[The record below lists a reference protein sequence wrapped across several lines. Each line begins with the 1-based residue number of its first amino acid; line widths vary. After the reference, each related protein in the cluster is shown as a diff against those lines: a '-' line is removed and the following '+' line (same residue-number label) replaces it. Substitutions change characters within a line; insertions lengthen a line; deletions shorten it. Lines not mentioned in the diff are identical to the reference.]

1 MKKYYQTDDR
11 RVSRGRVTPRKPRQP
26 LAEVAEDDDLPA
38 WALPESVQ
46 LSLAD
51 LAGTVREGLLAFA
64 VATGLEVM
72 YTMMDADVEALCGP
86 KGRHDAGRAAYRHGA
101 DDGEVSLGGR
111 RVPVRRPRARSADG
125 KKELPLP
132 TYQAFSSTELLG
144 AMALEKMM
152 AKVSTRRYRA
162 GLEPV
167 GKAVEAASTSTSKSS
182 VSRRFVKATEERLG
196 QLMGARLSGL
206 DLVALLIDGVHFGEH
221 LCVVALGVGMDG
233 LKHPLGVVEGSTE
246 NATVVKDLLVG
257 LRERGLDVTK
267 PVLVVI
273 DGAKALSSAVG
284 EVFDHPVV
292 QRCQVHKLRNV
303 KSHLPQELGNAI
315 ASKMRAAYRLPSA
328 LAAEAKLEAI
338 AKELGRSHPGA
349 AGSLRE
355 GLEETLT
362 VTRLGV
368 HPSLARCLRSTNSI
382 VILSRPRT
390 NASASSRPRT
400 AVCAM
405 LLQRRSAPTARS
417 LPSAAP
423 LANDLRQHS
432 GSLSGH
438 AHDLRRLCCPRRK
451 AAGQSTFPRPGLKIT
466 IESMIEICRDH
477 SANVKNWSSGD
488 MALRWCAAGMV
499 EAKAQFRRVDGY
511 RHLPALRSALEA
523 EAAARQAARTCGE
536 PPRAEAA
543 A

>member
-86 KGRHDAGRAAYRHGA
+86 KGRHGA

-221 LCVVALGVGMDG
+221 LCVVALGVGLDG
-233 LKHPLGVVEGSTE
+233 TKHPLGVVEGSTE
-246 NATVVKDLLVG
+246 NATVVTDLLVG
-257 LRERGLDVTK
+257 LRERGLHVTK
-267 PVLVVI
+267 PTLVVI
-273 DGAKALSSAVG
+273 DGAKALASAVKA
-284 EVFDHPVV
+284 VFDHPVI
-292 QRCQVHKLRNV
+292 QRCQLHKLRNIED
-303 KSHLPQELGNAI
+303 HLPDHVA
-315 ASKMRAAYRLPSA
+315 ATVAKKVRAAYYDTDALNAQATLEA
-328 LAAEAKLEAI
+328 LAKDLD
-338 AKELGRSHPGA
+338 KSHPGA
-349 AGSLRE
+349 AGSLRD
-355 GLEETLT
+355 GLAETLT
-362 VTRLGV
+362 IGRLGV
-368 HPSLARCLRSTNSI
+368 PPTLARTL
-382 VILSRPRT
+382 P
-390 NASASSRPRT
+390 A
-400 AVCAM
+400 
-405 LLQRRSAPTARS
+405 RRSSCRGS
-417 LPSAAP
+417 PS
-423 LANDLRQHS
+423 Q
-432 GSLSGH
+432 
-438 AHDLRRLCCPRRK
+438 
-451 AAGQSTFPRPGLKIT
+451 
-466 IESMIEICRDH
+466 
-477 SANVKNWSSGD
+477 
-488 MALRWCAAGMV
+488 
-499 EAKAQFRRVDGY
+499 
-511 RHLPALRSALEA
+511 
-523 EAAARQAARTCGE
+523 
-536 PPRAEAA
+536 
-543 A
+543 